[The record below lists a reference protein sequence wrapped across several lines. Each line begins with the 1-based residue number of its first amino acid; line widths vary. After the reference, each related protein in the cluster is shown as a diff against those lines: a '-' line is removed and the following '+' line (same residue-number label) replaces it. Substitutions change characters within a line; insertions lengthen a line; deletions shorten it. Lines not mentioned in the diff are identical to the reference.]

1 MTERSLAEQVRQ
13 RADVLGDS
21 DWPFADVRLFH
32 RAADALDAAD
42 ALARA
47 AASSLEGYMNRC
59 PDKNANDPDIRAEH
73 RAGSCRYCRLEA
85 ALSTYQKTR
94 EADR

>member
-32 RAADALDAAD
+32 RAAD